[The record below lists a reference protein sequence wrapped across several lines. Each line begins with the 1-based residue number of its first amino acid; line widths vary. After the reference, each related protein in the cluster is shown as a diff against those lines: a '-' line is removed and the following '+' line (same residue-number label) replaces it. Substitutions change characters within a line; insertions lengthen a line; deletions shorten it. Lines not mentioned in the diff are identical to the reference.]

1 MEHIIIYGNGNCKI
15 YNLHILVYLSIYIL
29 LGHKEIEQSI
39 LRKRMMV
46 KNKKKI

>member
-29 LGHKEIEQSI
+29 GHEEIEQST

>member
-29 LGHKEIEQSI
+29 GHKEIEQSI